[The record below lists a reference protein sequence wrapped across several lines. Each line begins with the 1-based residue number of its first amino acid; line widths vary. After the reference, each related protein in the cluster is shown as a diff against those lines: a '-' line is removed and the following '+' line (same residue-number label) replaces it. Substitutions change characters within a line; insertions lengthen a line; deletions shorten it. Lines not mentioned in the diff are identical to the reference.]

1 MRMTEILQEWR
12 LRRSCSLD
20 RDRVGFHH
28 VPHKCLKA
36 RLVMPA
42 ELGACF
48 ACIPEKMVDFG
59 GPKIARVD
67 LDQHFAVAFIDC
79 TR

>member
-1 MRMTEILQEWR
+1 VAVAAFLLSQ
-12 LRRSCSLD
+12 D
-20 RDRVGFHH
+20 RDRVGLDH

-36 RLVMPA
+36 RLVVPA

-59 GPKIARVD
+59 GPKMAS
-67 LDQHFAVAFIDC
+67 LGH
-79 TR
+79 